1 MSTSTPTRRST
12 RNKQS
17 NQTTLLSSISTSTST
32 SIFTSGP
39 STIRQS
45 RKRSIGKVE
54 AADEFVDLSG
64 SEDDGVETGMTGVG
78 GMLTPPPSREREKKR
93 RNVGGRN
100 AVQG

>member
-17 NQTTLLSSISTSTST
+17 NQTTLLSSASTSTST
-32 SIFTSGP
+32 SGS
-39 STIRQS
+39 STIRQG

-54 AADEFVDLSG
+54 TADEFVDLSG
-64 SEDDGVETGMTGVG
+64 SEDDGAATKMTGVG

-93 RNVGGRN
+93 RNVGGLN
-100 AVQG
+100 MLQG

>member
-17 NQTTLLSSISTSTST
+17 NQTTLLSSTST
-32 SIFTSGP
+32 SISTSGP

>member
-17 NQTTLLSSISTSTST
+17 NQTTLLSSASTSTS
-32 SIFTSGP
+32 TSGP
-39 STIRQS
+39 STIRQG

-54 AADEFVDLSG
+54 TADEFVDLSG
-64 SEDDGVETGMTGVG
+64 SEDDGAATKMTGVG

-93 RNVGGRN
+93 RNVGGLN
-100 AVQG
+100 MLQG

>member
-17 NQTTLLSSISTSTST
+17 NQTTLLSSTFTSTS
-32 SIFTSGP
+32 TSGP

-54 AADEFVDLSG
+54 TADEFVDLSG
-64 SEDDGVETGMTGVG
+64 SEDDGAATKMTGVG
-78 GMLTPPPSREREKKR
+78 GMLTPPASREREKKR
-93 RNVGGRN
+93 RNVGGLN
-100 AVQG
+100 VLQG

>member
-17 NQTTLLSSISTSTST
+17 NQTTLLSSASASTS
-32 SIFTSGP
+32 TSGP

-54 AADEFVDLSG
+54 TADEFVDLSG
-64 SEDDGVETGMTGVG
+64 SEDDGAVTKMTGVG

-93 RNVGGRN
+93 RNVGGLN
-100 AVQG
+100 VLQG

>member
-17 NQTTLLSSISTSTST
+17 NQTTLLSSTST
-32 SIFTSGP
+32 SISTSGP

-64 SEDDGVETGMTGVG
+64 SEDDGVETGRTGVG